1 MGTKQITLQF
11 IVEALVLIIVATI
24 LSIGLVYLI
33 IPYFENFFDYTLSLQ
48 HIGVRNIVT
57 LLIITLVFTTLLAGL
72 YPAILFSRHKAIQV
86 LNKSFTG
93 LKSGSVFRQ
102 SLTIFQFTISI
113 VLIASTFLIKN
124 QLNYMLNK
132 DLGTKKDNIMFLFFG
147 DEIRDKMNSFS
158 LEMNKISG
166 VNSTCMTSQLPI
178 NVGALAGGLEWEGRK
193 PNTERVFPYLA
204 ASYGLQQTYGI
215 EVVKGR
221 MFNNSEADI
230 NNYILNEEAIRI
242 MQLENPIGKKF
253 NMWGVNGRIVGVAKN
268 FHHES
273 LNLKIRPLLIANRP
287 DLFNMVSLNL
297 EGANIA
303 ETIKEVKKV
312 WGEMCVGTPFDSHF
326 VDDNFQRQYES
337 YNRLKTMFTL
347 LSIITI
353 IISCIGLL
361 GLTSFAL
368 QLRTKEIGVRR
379 VNGANIIE
387 MLKLLNGSFLKWV
400 IVSCNLAIPITY
412 FVLNLWLRNFAYKVG
427 IDWSIFLFAGII
439 TLLIAFFTI
448 SIHTYKAATRNPI
461 EALRYE

>member
-1 MGTKQITLQF
+1 
-11 IVEALVLIIVATI
+11 
-24 LSIGLVYLI
+24 
-33 IPYFENFFDYTLSLQ
+33 
-48 HIGVRNIVT
+48 
-57 LLIITLVFTTLLAGL
+57 
-72 YPAILFSRHKAIQV
+72 
-86 LNKSFTG
+86 
-93 LKSGSVFRQ
+93 
-102 SLTIFQFTISI
+102 
-113 VLIASTFLIKN
+113 
-124 QLNYMLNK
+124 MLNK
-132 DLGTKKDNIMFLFFG
+132 DLGAKKDNIMFLFFG

-166 VNSTCMTSQLPI
+166 ISSTCMTSQLPI
-178 NVGALAGGLEWEGRK
+178 NVGALAGGLDWEGRK

-215 EVVKGR
+215 EVVQGR

-273 LNLKIRPLLIANRP
+273 LNRKIRPLLIANRP
-287 DLFNMVSLNL
+287 DLFNMVSLNF

-303 ETIKEVKKV
+303 ETLKEVKKV
-312 WGEMCVGTPFDSHF
+312 WDEMCVGTPFDSHF

-448 SIHTYKAATRNPI
+448 SIHTYRAATRNPV